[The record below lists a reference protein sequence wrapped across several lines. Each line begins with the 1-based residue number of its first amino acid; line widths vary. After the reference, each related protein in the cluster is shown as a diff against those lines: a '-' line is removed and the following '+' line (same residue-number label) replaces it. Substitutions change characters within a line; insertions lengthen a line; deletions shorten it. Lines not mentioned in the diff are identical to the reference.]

1 MLDYFEIKFLQHNSP
16 SVCKKK
22 CITFY
27 TKNIAERKFNQEI
40 VLPLIE
46 DIVRVREHILKK
58 TQQSMK
64 QLEQF
69 PETETW
75 RKLAYLVLCRVSIFN
90 KIRGGEVEAMLL
102 EFYSNTCVDE
112 SKGWKELVSSLQP
125 IEQKLMV
132 R

>member
-1 MLDYFEIKFLQHNSP
+1 M
-16 SVCKKK
+16 
-22 CITFY
+22 
-27 TKNIAERKFNQEI
+27 
-40 VLPLIE
+40 LPLTE
-46 DIVRVREHILKK
+46 DIVRGREHILKK

-90 KIRGGEVEAMLL
+90 RRRGGEVEAMLL

-112 SKGWKELVSSLQP
+112 SKEWKELVSSLQLCNFYN
-125 IEQKLMV
+125 Q
-132 R
+132 

>member
-1 MLDYFEIKFLQHNSP
+1 MLDYFEIKFLQHNSA
-16 SVCKKK
+16 SVCKKNASHF
-22 CITFY
+22 IQ
-27 TKNIAERKFNQEI
+27 KNCRKKIQ
-40 VLPLIE
+40 PLTE

-90 KIRGGEVEAMLL
+90 RRRGGEVEAMLL

>member
-1 MLDYFEIKFLQHNSP
+1 MLDYFEIKLLQHNSP
-16 SVCKKK
+16 SVCKKNASHFIQK
-22 CITFY
+22 
-27 TKNIAERKFNQEI
+27 IAERKFNQEI
-40 VLPLIE
+40 VLPLTE
-46 DIVRVREHILKK
+46 DIVRVREHILKE

-90 KIRGGEVEAMLL
+90 KRIEAMLL

>member
-16 SVCKKK
+16 SVCKKYASH
-22 CITFY
+22 FRQ
-27 TKNIAERKFNQEI
+27 KNCRKKIQ
-40 VLPLIE
+40 PLTE
-46 DIVRVREHILKK
+46 DIVRVREHILKE

-75 RKLAYLVLCRVSIFN
+75 RKLAYLVLCRVSIFK

>member
-16 SVCKKK
+16 SVCKKNASHFIK
-22 CITFY
+22 
-27 TKNIAERKFNQEI
+27 KNCRKKIQ
-40 VLPLIE
+40 PLTE
-46 DIVRVREHILKK
+46 DIVRVREHILKE

-102 EFYSNTCVDE
+102 ETFFETHV
-112 SKGWKELVSSLQP
+112 
-125 IEQKLMV
+125 
-132 R
+132 